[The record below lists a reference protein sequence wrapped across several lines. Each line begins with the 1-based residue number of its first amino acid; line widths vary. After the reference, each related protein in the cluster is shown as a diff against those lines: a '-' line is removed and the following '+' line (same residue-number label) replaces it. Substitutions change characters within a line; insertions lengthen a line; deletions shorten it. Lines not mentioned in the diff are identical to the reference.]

1 MPFDVYPLPDT
12 PCRRGI
18 ILAGG
23 AGSRLA
29 PMTRAI
35 NKHLLPVYDKPMIY
49 YPLTT
54 LMMVGIRDILIIS
67 SEDGIFNLKQL
78 CGDGSQWGLRIEYA
92 TQDGANGIA
101 EALLIGEQFIAGE
114 PFALILGDNIFYGHG
129 MLETLLRAA
138 AHAKHGAGILTYNVA
153 TPEDYGVLSVNS
165 EGRAVGLVEKP
176 TNPSSNRA
184 VTGLYFYC
192 AEAVAMTHELQ
203 PSTRG
208 ELEITDLN
216 RGFMEEQRLYYEE
229 IGRGSV
235 WFDAGTA
242 ESLFAA
248 GAYIEIIQNRQ
259 SIGVAFPEEVALRF
273 GYIDVDRFRST
284 VNILPEC
291 RYRIFLEA
299 VLREIL
305 NEVS

>member
-1 MPFDVYPLPDT
+1 
-12 PCRRGI
+12 
-18 ILAGG
+18 
-23 AGSRLA
+23 
-29 PMTRAI
+29 MTRAI

-54 LMMVGIRDILIIS
+54 LMMVGISDILIIS
-67 SEDGIFNLKQL
+67 SEDGIFNLKRL

-92 TQDGANGIA
+92 MQDGANGIA
-101 EALLIGEQFIAGE
+101 EALLIGEPFIAGE

-129 MLETLLRAA
+129 MLETLLQAA
-138 AHAKHGAGILTYNVA
+138 AHAKLGAGILTYNVA
-153 TPEDYGVLSVNS
+153 NPGDYGVLSVNS
-165 EGRAVGLVEKP
+165 KGRAVELVEKP
-176 TNPSSNRA
+176 ARPNSHRA

-192 AEAVAMTHELQ
+192 AEAVSMAHELQ

-216 RGFMEEQRLYYEE
+216 RCFMEERRLYFEE

-248 GAYIEIIQNRQ
+248 AAYIEIVQNRQ
-259 SIGVAFPEEVALRF
+259 SVGVAFPEEVALRF
-273 GYIDVDRFRST
+273 GYIDINGFRSA
-284 VNILPEC
+284 VNSLPDC